1 MKLTERDV
9 ELGLLRELYEECLAG
24 KGALVV
30 VNGPVGCGK
39 TALVRAFAG
48 QVVDRGGT
56 FLSVTGAASE
66 SLDRLGL
73 IDQLVTAIRARGAAD
88 GPPAAT
94 ELTKA
99 AEASGRVPRALMQ
112 RIHRSVAELAGHRP
126 LVLHVDD
133 VHFADEASLQ
143 CLRYLVRRI
152 DALPV
157 LVVLTE
163 TAGHDRAL
171 ATLHAETLHLPHC
184 RRLRIGPLTVDGV
197 ATYLAAHPA
206 TRATLPQHAELWARA
221 SGGNPLLLDALV
233 EDTAGRGPA
242 EAAERGAPRPH
253 EAFRNAFLRCL
264 HRGEPTLLAV
274 ARAAAVLGDSV
285 TPALIGALLGADAT
299 SVRWS
304 ITELRAAGL
313 FSGGWFGHERA
324 RLTVLADLPGPDLT
338 ALRARAAELLRES
351 GAPAAVVAG
360 QLLAAHDSAKAPWQL
375 DILREA
381 AREAL
386 AAGDIGAGVD
396 HLRHASRL
404 CRDADQEA
412 EVIAALAEAQWSI
425 DPVKTSRYLP
435 QLSRMVRAGL
445 LTGSDALVVVKQK
458 VWRGEFTQAD
468 DLLRIIEAREGSG
481 HGHAWDTGPEHGWD
495 TGGPEQGRGTGGPE
509 HGWDAGGPEQGRH
522 AGGAEQGWHVGGPEQ
537 GRHTGAEHG
546 WDPGT
551 ERSCDAGP
559 EHAWDTAGYPPA
571 VSRSDSAL
579 VRLWLSF
586 CCPGLRRGTRTT
598 DGATDRT
605 TDRTTDLTTD
615 RTQTGAVT
623 ATPAALA
630 GRPAAMVPHAFLT
643 LGAGLVAAERNRPAG
658 GLLRGS
664 GTASPFADPLVA
676 LIYLTGAQR
685 LDDTMLQAER
695 LLDDPRNRR
704 LPMGRALLETIRAA
718 AALGRG
724 DVVAAGEAAGTALDL
739 VSAEAWGIAIGLP
752 LALAI
757 RAATERGDAET
768 ARACLDV
775 PVPMVMF
782 GTPFAL
788 PYLHALGRFRLA
800 LNRPRAAL
808 RDFESCG
815 ELMAKWQLDAPEL
828 VDWRN
833 DAVAALIALGDRQRA
848 RERVEEHLARLG
860 DRPSRARGTALR
872 HLAAVSPPRHRLRLL
887 EEAVR
892 VLDACGDGLERGRA
906 RAEAESA
913 RRAARAPAEVPAPM
927 DPPAARWD
935 APSPPGRDALPAPL
949 AELTDAELRVG
960 ALAAAGRTNRDIAD
974 RLSITVSTVEQHL
987 TKIYRKLKVRGRA
1000 DLPASI
1006 TGLSEVS

>member
-1 MKLTERDV
+1 MKLHERDG
-9 ELGLLRELYEECLAG
+9 ELGLLRELYEGCVAG
-24 KGALVV
+24 KGALVI

-39 TALVRAFAG
+39 TTLVRAFAE
-48 QVVDRGGT
+48 QVTDRGGT
-56 FLSVTGAASE
+56 FLPVTGAASE

-73 IDQLVTAIRARGAAD
+73 IDQLVTAMRAAGPAD

-94 ELTKA
+94 ELAGA

-112 RIHRSVAELAGHRP
+112 RIHRSVAELAGRGP
-126 LVLHVDD
+126 LVLHADD

-184 RRLRIGPLTVDGV
+184 RRLRIGPLGVDGV
-197 ATYLAAHPA
+197 AAHLAGHPPA
-206 TRATLPQHAELWARA
+206 RAAAPETVELWART
-221 SGGNPLLLDALV
+221 SGGNPLLLEALI
-233 EDTAGRGPA
+233 EDTARCGTP
-242 EAAERGAPRPH
+242 EAVRRGAPMPH

-274 ARAAAVLGDSV
+274 ARAAAVLGESV
-285 TPALIGALLGADAT
+285 TPALIGTLLGADAT

-313 FSGGWFGHERA
+313 FSGAWFGHERA
-324 RLTVLADLPGPDLT
+324 RLTVLADIPGPDLA
-338 ALRARAAELLRES
+338 ALRTRAAEVLRES
-351 GAPAAVVAG
+351 GAPAAVVAR
-360 QLLAAHDSAKAPWQL
+360 QLLAAHDPARAAWQL

-386 AAGDIGAGVD
+386 AAGDLAAGVD

-404 CRDADQEA
+404 CTDADQEA
-412 EVIAALAEAQWSI
+412 EVIAALADAQWSM
-425 DPVKTSRYLP
+425 DPVKASRYLP
-435 QLSRMVRAGL
+435 QLGRMVRAGQ

-458 VWRGEFTQAD
+458 VWRGEFAQAD
-468 DLLRIIEAREGSG
+468 DLLRIIEAREG
-481 HGHAWDTGPEHGWD
+481 A
-495 TGGPEQGRGTGGPE
+495 GPEQ
-509 HGWDAGGPEQGRH
+509 
-522 AGGAEQGWHVGGPEQ
+522 
-537 GRHTGAEHG
+537 
-546 WDPGT
+546 
-551 ERSCDAGP
+551 
-559 EHAWDTAGYPPA
+559 AWDTAGYPPA
-571 VSRSDSAL
+571 LNRSDPAL

-586 CCPGLRRGTRTT
+586 CCPGLRRGSRAATRTAAHARPAG
-598 DGATDRT
+598 DAAGRQAAMSPRT
-605 TDRTTDLTTD
+605 FLTLAADL
-615 RTQTGAVT
+615 VEFEK
-623 ATPAALA
+623 
-630 GRPAAMVPHAFLT
+630 GRPA
-643 LGAGLVAAERNRPAG
+643 GR
-658 GLLRGS
+658 LLPGPGS
-664 GTASPFADPLVA
+664 VTPFADPLVA
-676 LIYLTGAQR
+676 LIFLVGAQR
-685 LDDTMLQAER
+685 LDKAVLRAER
-695 LLDDPRNRR
+695 LLDEPRTRR
-704 LPMGRALLETIRAA
+704 IPMGHALLETIRAA

-724 DVVAAGEAAGTALDL
+724 DVEGAGEATRIALDL
-739 VSAEAWGIAIGLP
+739 VSPEAWGIAIGLP

-757 RAATERGDAET
+757 RAATEAGDIET
-768 ARACLDV
+768 ARTCLNV

-800 LNRPRAAL
+800 LHRPRSAL

-815 ELMAKWQLDAPEL
+815 ELMAKWELDSPEL

-833 DAVAALIALGDRQRA
+833 DAAAALIALGEGPRA
-848 RERVEEHLARLG
+848 RERIEEHLARLG
-860 DRPSRARGTALR
+860 ARPSRARGTALR
-872 HLAAVSPPRHRLRLL
+872 HLAAVSAPRHRLRLL
-887 EEAVR
+887 EEAER
-892 VLDACGDGLERGRA
+892 VLDACGDGLELRRA
-906 RAEAESA
+906 RADAQ
-913 RRAARAPAEVPAPM
+913 AARN
-927 DPPAARWD
+927 AARVDAPEAVDPLAALWD
-935 APSPPGRDALPAPL
+935 TPSPPDREALPAPL

-1000 DLPASI
+1000 DLPAAI
-1006 TGLSEVS
+1006 TGLSEASCSPNAS

>member
-1 MKLTERDV
+1 M
-9 ELGLLRELYEECLAG
+9 AG

-39 TALVRAFAG
+39 TALVRAFAE
-48 QVVDRGGT
+48 QVSERGGT

-73 IDQLVTAIRARGAAD
+73 IDQLVTAMRATGAAD

-94 ELTKA
+94 ELAKA

-112 RIHRSVAELAGHRP
+112 RLHRSVAELAGRRP

-163 TAGHDRAL
+163 SAGHDRAL

-197 ATYLAAHPA
+197 AAYLAGQQA
-206 TRATLPQHAELWARA
+206 TRAAGQRNAEPWARA

-233 EDTAGRGPA
+233 EDTARRGPDQ
-242 EAAERGAPRPH
+242 AAGPGAPTPH

-313 FSGGWFGHERA
+313 FSDAWFGHERA
-324 RLTVLADLPGPDLT
+324 RLTVLADIPGPDLT
-338 ALRARAAELLRES
+338 ALRARAAGLLRAS
-351 GAPAAVVAG
+351 GAPAAVVAR

-396 HLRHASRL
+396 FLRHASRL
-404 CRDADQEA
+404 CTDADQEA
-412 EVIAALAEAQWSI
+412 EVIAALAEAQWAV
-425 DPVKTSRYLP
+425 DPAKTSRYLP

-458 VWRGEFTQAD
+458 VWRGDFAQAD
-468 DLLRIIEAREGSG
+468 DLLRIIEAREGAG
-481 HGHAWDTGPEHGWD
+481 PEHAWDTGPEHGWEAD
-495 TGGPEQGRGTGGPE
+495 PERTWDAGPERAWEAGPEHSRGTGTE
-509 HGWDAGGPEQGRH
+509 HSWDAGPAHSCDSGPAH
-522 AGGAEQGWHVGGPEQ
+522 
-537 GRHTGAEHG
+537 
-546 WDPGT
+546 
-551 ERSCDAGP
+551 SCDAGP
-559 EHAWDTAGYPPA
+559 EHAWDTAGYPSA
-571 VSRSDSAL
+571 VNRSDPAL

-586 CCPGLRRGTRTT
+586 CCPGLRRART
-598 DGATDRT
+598 TDRT
-605 TDRTTDLTTD
+605 TDRTPAGGATT
-615 RTQTGAVT
+615 APT
-623 ATPAALA
+623 APTA
-630 GRPAAMVPHAFLT
+630 GRPAVMAPHAFLT
-643 LGAGLVAAERNRPAG
+643 LAAGLVAAERGRPAG

-664 GTASPFADPLVA
+664 GTVSPFADPLVA

-685 LDDTMLQAER
+685 LDETMLLAER
-695 LLDDPRNRR
+695 LLDEPHNRR
-704 LPMGRALLETIRAA
+704 VPMGRALLETIRAA

-724 DVVAAGEAAGTALDL
+724 DVAGAGEAAATALDL

-757 RAATERGDAET
+757 RAATEGGDLET

-815 ELMAKWQLDAPEL
+815 ELMAKWQLDSPEL

-906 RAEAESA
+906 RAEAEIA
-913 RRAARAPAEVPAPM
+913 RRAAQARTDAPGSM
-927 DPPAARWD
+927 DPPAVPWD